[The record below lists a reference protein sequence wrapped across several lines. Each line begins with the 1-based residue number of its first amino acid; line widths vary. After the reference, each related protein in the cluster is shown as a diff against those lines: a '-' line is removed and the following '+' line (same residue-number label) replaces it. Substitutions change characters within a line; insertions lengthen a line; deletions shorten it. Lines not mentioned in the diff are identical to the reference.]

1 MMGLYHYW
9 ARVAGYLIILVRGAA
24 LERLLNLASANGI
37 YLWNIRRYR
46 PDLMVASIGIHG
58 YRALRPH
65 LHRTHCQARIQRRR
79 GLPFFRHRLYR
90 RAGFLVGFLLFVAT
104 LAVLTNFIWRVELV
118 GLKRIPAPVLRANL
132 RRLGL
137 YRGVWRGR
145 LEKDRIQR
153 DLEIMTPQ
161 ASWIG
166 IEIRGMVAVVRVVER
181 VTPPPAPKAGD
192 LVAAR
197 DGLVTKVLVYQGTPV
212 VTEGETVRR
221 GQLLVSGTE
230 IGLNG
235 QGGLAARQV
244 PARAKIEA
252 RIWEEAEAVVPLA
265 TWEMIA
271 TRRRTTIVRLRLG
284 RWEWAIGPRR
294 IPFVWYKQERS
305 RHKLGQGRNTLPLV
319 ELVIDRYYEMRPF
332 LRRQTVPEATA
343 AGASESRVALA
354 GRLPVEPER
363 AATRRTIVQTEP
375 GWVTVTSSIE
385 IVQEIALPAQRGTE
399 NGLDRGSTAPVHSGE

>member
-1 MMGLYHYW
+1 MGLYRYW
-9 ARVAGYLIILVRGAA
+9 ARVAGYLVILVKGAA

-37 YLWNIRRYR
+37 YLWDIRRYR
-46 PDLMVASIGIHG
+46 PDLMIASVGIRG
-58 YRALRPH
+58 YRALRPY

-79 GLPFFRHRLYR
+79 GLPFLRHRLCR
-90 RAGFLVGFLLFVAT
+90 RAGFLVGFLLFVVT
-104 LAVLTNFIWRVELV
+104 LAVLTSFIWRVELV
-118 GLKRIPAPVLRANL
+118 GLKKIPAPVLRANL

-145 LEKDRIQR
+145 LEKDKIQR

-197 DGLVTKVLVYQGTPV
+197 DGLVTKVVVYQGTPV
-212 VTEGETVRR
+212 VAEGETVRR

-230 IGLNG
+230 IGLSG

-244 PARAKIEA
+244 PARAEIEA
-252 RIWEEAEAVVPLA
+252 RIWEEAEAVVPLV

-271 TRRRTTIVRLRLG
+271 TKRRTTIVRLRLG
-284 RWEWAIGPRR
+284 RWEWSIGPRR
-294 IPFVWYKQERS
+294 IPFAWYKQVRS

-319 ELVIDRYYEMRPF
+319 ELVIDRYHEVRPF
-332 LRRQTVPEATA
+332 LRRQSVPEAAA
-343 AGASESRVALA
+343 AGTRESRDVLA
-354 GRLPVEPER
+354 GRLPVVSGH
-363 AATRRTIVQTEP
+363 AVTRRTIVQTEP
-375 GWVTVTSSIE
+375 GWVTVTSGAE
-385 IVQEIALPAQRGTE
+385 TVQEIALPAQRGTE
-399 NGLDRGSTAPVHSGE
+399 NGLDRRSTAPVHGGE